1 MSFDSLSKNAIVKL
15 NQGAQKEKLHHN
27 TGKGGLIQYHQ
38 HMATYSGKWV
48 LVVLAAEII

>member
-27 TGKGGLIQYHQ
+27 TIN
-38 HMATYSGKWV
+38 TWRRI
-48 LVVLAAEII
+48 LANGYWLFWLPR